1 MKCSILAAAAFAAAL
16 SFTQGAAALTWN
28 EIDAGDV
35 PVSAEIPLGSP
46 GAALTGITGR
56 LDVVA
61 LLDNTFAYQVDL
73 FGIRI
78 TDAATFSAT
87 ATAGSDDT
95 ALFLFDMDGFGV
107 YASDDTAGGL
117 NPALTPYSGLSNGL
131 YYLGVAQGGFS
142 ARDGLGEDL
151 FVQPAGLTE
160 LAYGNPTS
168 GPLDSWLNGFGAN
181 ADSSLGYTITLTGA
195 SVTPVPEP
203 SAALMLALGLG
214 GLVALRRRQRHAARS
229 AHHAG

>member
-1 MKCSILAAAAFAAAL
+1 MKCSILAAAALTAAL

-28 EIDAGDV
+28 EIDAGEL
-35 PVSAEIPLGSP
+35 PVFAEITLGSP

-61 LLDNTFAYQVDL
+61 YLDNSFIYQVDL

-78 TDAATFSAT
+78 SDAATFT
-87 ATAGSDDT
+87 ATALDGDEDT
-95 ALFLFDMDGFGV
+95 ALFLFDMDGYGV
-107 YASDDTAGGL
+107 YSSDDSATGL
-117 NPALTPYSGLSNGL
+117 NGALTTYGGLSNGL

-151 FVQPAGLTE
+151 FVQPASVTE
-160 LAYGNPTS
+160 LAYGNPAS
-168 GPLDSWLNGFGAN
+168 GPLDSWQYGFK
-181 ADSSLGYTITLTGA
+181 ADTEASIGYTITLTGA
-195 SVTPVPEP
+195 SVAAVPEP

-214 GLVALRRRQRHAARS
+214 GLAALRRRQRHTAHPD
-229 AHHAG
+229 HHAG